1 MVRMAQVAAR
11 VRRSS
16 LVEYLLLLS
25 LLTVVFA
32 LALSLL

>member
-1 MVRMAQVAAR
+1 MAILEHVAAR

-16 LVEYLLLLS
+16 LVEYVLLVG

-32 LALSLL
+32 LALSLV